1 MSASIIDGKKI
12 AEELILS
19 LTDKVAQVRQKYN
32 AVPNLKVIIVGADP
46 ASSVY
51 VSHKDKQAKK
61 IGIDS
66 EIIRLEADITEGE
79 LLAKIHELN
88 ADKAVNGILVQ
99 LPLPKHIDNI
109 KVINAI
115 DSNKDV
121 DGFHTI
127 NTGKL
132 YTYQNSLVP
141 CTPQGC
147 MILLKTVKEDLS
159 GLNAV
164 IVGRSNIV
172 GKPMAELLLQANC
185 TTTIV
190 HSRTKD
196 LAAHTLNADIVVAAV
211 GIPGVLNSS
220 NVKKGAIVI
229 DVGINRITDSEGKSR
244 LVGDADFDSLVNHAG
259 AITPV
264 PGGVG
269 PMTVACLMQNTLL
282 AFLAQNQYEI

>member
-1 MSASIIDGKKI
+1 MSASIINGKKI
-12 AEELILS
+12 SEELVLS
-19 LTDKVAQVRQKYN
+19 LRDQVTQLKQKYEQ
-32 AVPNLKVIIVGADP
+32 APCLKVIIVGANP

-51 VSHKDKQAKK
+51 VSHKDKQAKA
-61 IGIDS
+61 IGINS
-66 EIIRLEADITEGE
+66 EIIRLSEDVSEAE
-79 LLAKIHELN
+79 LLAKINDLN
-88 ADKAVNGILVQ
+88 QDAEVNGILVQ

-109 KVINAI
+109 KVI
-115 DSNKDV
+115 DSIEPNKDV
-121 DGFHTI
+121 DGFHAS
-127 NTGKL
+127 NTGRL
-132 YTYQNSLVP
+132 YTYQSCFVP

-147 MILLKTVKEDLS
+147 MLLLKTVKEDLS

-164 IVGRSNIV
+164 IIGRSNIV

-196 LAAHTLNADIVVAAV
+196 LESHTLNADIIVAAV
-211 GIPGVLNSS
+211 GIPKMLNSS

-229 DVGINRITDSEGKSR
+229 DVGINRIIDSEGKSR
-244 LVGDADFDSLVNHAG
+244 LVGDCHFESLKDHAV

-269 PMTVACLMQNTLL
+269 PMTVACLMKNTIL
-282 AFLAQNQYEI
+282 AFLAQNKYEL